1 MATLQTILRSAAKP
15 ETRVLC
21 AGLRA
26 MCTEASEPPK
36 PVQPKPAAPS
46 KSAAQ
51 PAALK
56 YSSAATPAPPSQPI
70 GPGADKA
77 GPYPNTE
84 YYSYNKL
91 SYFDLEV
98 EMSSDRLPQPTAD
111 NGHF

>member
-36 PVQPKPAAPS
+36 PAAPS
-46 KSAAQ
+46 KSAPQ

-56 YSSAATPAPPSQPI
+56 YSSAATPPPPSQPV
-70 GPGADKA
+70 GPGADKT
-77 GPYPNTE
+77 GSYPNTE

-98 EMSSDRLPQPTAD
+98 EMSPDRLPQPTAD